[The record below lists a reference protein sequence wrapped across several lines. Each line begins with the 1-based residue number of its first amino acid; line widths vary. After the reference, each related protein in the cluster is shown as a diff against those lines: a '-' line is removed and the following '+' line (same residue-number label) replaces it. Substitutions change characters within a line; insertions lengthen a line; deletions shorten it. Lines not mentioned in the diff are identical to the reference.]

1 MARSIARPIQFSSG
15 QAVLKVLPPDVAA
28 DPERVARVQ
37 RDAEVLTSLNHPDI
51 AHLYGIERLDGT
63 LALVMEL
70 VEGDHLS

>member
-1 MARSIARPIQFSSG
+1 LRPTPNASRASN
-15 QAVLKVLPPDVAA
+15 
-28 DPERVARVQ
+28 

-51 AHLYGIERLDGT
+51 AHLYGIDRWDGT